1 MPIEYAAARAW
12 LETLGPPHDVT
23 VIPGNHDAYV
33 PAALGG
39 PEKAWGDY
47 MRGDDGAAAG
57 TFPFVRRRDGVALI
71 ALSSGLPTGPF
82 MATGLVG
89 DAQLSRFAE
98 ALDATSGLFRV
109 VLIHHPPQSPPSRHL
124 RRLIDGAEFRQVLA
138 VHGADLVLHGHD
150 HCRAITWLDGP
161 DKKIPAVG
169 APSASARTAHRHEN
183 AAGYNLFQIAMAGQ
197 CLALRN
203 GGARARPTAASARSS
218 GTSCCEAR
226 SSRRAAARLSKRK
239 RTGFPDCE
247 DAIRTTSQ
255 AWPAASSAAIN
266 SAIAPSTKP
275 STKAPHPR
283 RRRRRTVRTASGRAM
298 RVMKSGSSSSARSR
312 STRRRAT

>member
-1 MPIEYAAARAW
+1 MFVLAHLSDLHLALRPRLLELAGKRGLGYIIWHRGRKYIHRRETLDAVARDVKASAPDHIAVTGDLVNLSLPIEYAAARAL
-12 LETLGPPHDVT
+12 LETLGPPRDVT

-57 TFPFVRRRDGVALI
+57 TFPFVRRRNGVALI

-89 DAQLSRFAE
+89 DAQLFRFAE
-98 ALDATSGLFRV
+98 VLDATSGLFRV

-150 HCRAITWLDGP
+150 HCRAISWLDGP

-183 AAGYNLFQIAMAGQ
+183 AAGYNLFQIAIAGNAWG
-197 CLALRN
+197 CELV
-203 GGARARPTAASARSS
+203 ARER
-218 GTSCCEAR
+218 G
-226 SSRRAAARLSKRK
+226 
-239 RTGFPDCE
+239 PDG
-247 DAIRTTSQ
+247 S
-255 AWPAASSAAIN
+255 
-266 SAIAPSTKP
+266 
-275 STKAPHPR
+275 
-283 RRRRRTVRTASGRAM
+283 VREVERH
-298 RVMKSGSSSSARSR
+298 VLL
-312 STRRRAT
+312 